1 MMSKT
6 RCALFAGALSAAVSS
21 TASASLLQLNYSF
34 QATGTL
40 NGVAFTNAATTITAI
55 VDTANR
61 VSVGGSS
68 FGYGIANTSTQFSVA
83 GVGSGA
89 ITTGMVSTSF
99 NADAD
104 GALPLTVGLALA
116 SNPSDSFWTFRAGSR
131 PSWNMLG
138 ALSQASVESGG
149 GKFFKPVLS
158 TTVGTLQFGQGNSIF
173 GGTFSATA
181 VPAPSAAA
189 LIGLV
194 GAVGARRRRA

>member
-1 MMSKT
+1 MSFNGS
-6 RCALFAGALSAAVSS
+6 AIVAGALCAAVSS

-61 VSVGGSS
+61 FSVGGVYD
-68 FGYGIANTSTQFSVA
+68 GYGIANTSTQFSVA

-99 NADAD
+99 IVDEFGD
-104 GALPLTVGLALA
+104 PLPLTVGLALA
-116 SNPSDSFWTFRAGSR
+116 SDPSNSFWSFEGSQ

-138 ALSQASVESGG
+138 ALSQASVASNGG
-149 GKFFKPVLS
+149 NFVKPALS
-158 TTVGTLQFGQGNSIF
+158 TTVGTLQFGPGNSIS

-181 VPAPSAAA
+181 VPAPGAIA
-189 LIGLV
+189 LV
-194 GAVGARRRRA
+194 GLAGLAGSRRRRA